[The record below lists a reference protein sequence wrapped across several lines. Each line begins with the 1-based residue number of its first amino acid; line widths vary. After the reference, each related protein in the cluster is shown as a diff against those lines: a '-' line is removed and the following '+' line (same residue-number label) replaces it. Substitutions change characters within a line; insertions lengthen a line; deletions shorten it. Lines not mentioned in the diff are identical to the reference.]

1 MALGAGG
8 EVPELLRDAEIGVQV
23 HYVPVHHHPISHDI
37 SQGSADLPVC
47 ESVYERL
54 ISLPIH
60 PTLTNEDQDFV
71 VKTLL
76 SLQ

>member
-1 MALGAGG
+1 MRAANIGG
-8 EVPELLRDAEIGVQV
+8 QV
-23 HYVPVHHHPISHDI
+23 HYGPVHHHPISHDI
-37 SQGSADLPVC
+37 SQGASDLPVC

-60 PTLTNEDQDFV
+60 PSLTNEDQDFV

-76 SLQ
+76 ALK